1 MDNQAEDEYGVEV
14 GYVLGPRGDEG
25 AVVVEPLSDVPGRL
39 AQLGQAW
46 LQPRGGAGRLCRIV
60 EVLAATS
67 QRPGSG
73 SEHLVMRIEGVN
85 TREQADR
92 LRGAALKVRAEDSP
106 PLPPGLFYVHQI
118 IGLEV
123 VTTDGRS
130 LGRVERVVPTGAND
144 VYEVGGYLIP
154 AIKQVI
160 VEINLAEG
168 RITIDPMPGL
178 LDQD

>member
-1 MDNQAEDEYGVEV
+1 MVSPAEDEYGVEV

-39 AQLGQAW
+39 AQLDQAW
-46 LQPRGGAGRLCRIV
+46 LQPRSGPGRLRAV
-60 EVLAATS
+60 AEVPAETP
-67 QRPGSG
+67 RGPGSSG
-73 SEHLVMRIEGVN
+73 HLVMRIEGVT
-85 TREQADR
+85 TREQAER
-92 LRGAALKVRAEDSP
+92 LRGAVLKVRAEDSP

-130 LGRVERVVPTGAND
+130 LGRVDQVVPTGAND
-144 VYEVGGYLIP
+144 VYRVGDYLIP
-154 AIKQVI
+154 AIRQVI

-178 LDQD
+178 LDRG